1 MNNQESMLVI
11 ESRHTAFYLRQKSST
26 YEQLLNLKPYFESFL
41 KDSFSEY
48 GMEIPN
54 CYRFKFTDVWKR
66 RKIRC
71 LVEQGMLNGSISSI
85 KRFRPFLSQHFH
97 RTDCEVFISMM
108 NDIKI

>member
-48 GMEIPN
+48 GMKIPN
-54 CYRFKFTDVWKR
+54 YVTDSNLLMSGKDERLDVWWNKV
-66 RKIRC
+66 C
-71 LVEQGMLNGSISSI
+71 
-85 KRFRPFLSQHFH
+85 
-97 RTDCEVFISMM
+97 
-108 NDIKI
+108 